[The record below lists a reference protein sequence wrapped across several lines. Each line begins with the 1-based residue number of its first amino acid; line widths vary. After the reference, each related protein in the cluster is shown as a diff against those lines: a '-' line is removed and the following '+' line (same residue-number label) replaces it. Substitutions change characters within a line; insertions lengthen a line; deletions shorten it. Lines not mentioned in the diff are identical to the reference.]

1 MKQMDEKKGRSKIKG
16 ILFFVLYFFFFTPLA
31 LVGYQLTPYI
41 IENKSID
48 LLVHIQQTFQQPLQK
63 IKEIPNNKY
72 WYVFVIMEV
81 IGLFILILYLNPKR
95 ESGYQVVGRTMPIH
109 GSACWGIDKELR
121 SPKNVHFRKSSKRL
135 KRDLEKSMELGE
147 KNAKPR

>member
-1 MKQMDEKKGRSKIKG
+1 MNEKKERSVIKRV
-16 ILFFVLYFFFFTPLA
+16 LFFVVYFFFFTPIA

-48 LLVHIQQTFQQPLQK
+48 LLVHIQQTFQQPIQK

-72 WYVFVIMEV
+72 WYVFVFMEL
-81 IGLFILILYLNPKR
+81 IGLLVLILYLNPKR
-95 ESGYQVVGRTMPIH
+95 ESGYQVVGRTMPVY

-135 KRDLEKSMELGE
+135 KRDLEKSMKLGE
-147 KNAKPR
+147 ENVSTY